1 MELNENVLNDL
12 MSDVDTNIDEDADDN
27 EITNEDLLGL
37 DELRNDSKD
46 DNSDSDDNSD
56 ENINNNPEES
66 ESEKGDFITNYLK
79 EFGIEDPTKIQM
91 EDESGQ
97 ITEVDFNTLSDDE
110 KLNIFK
116 ELSDPGYSDYE
127 KQVIDYLRRNNAT
140 LDDVVKYYSDK
151 AIEDYLSEHP
161 EDAHQ
166 KVYDIDSY
174 TDDEIYLADLKNKYP
189 DFTDEELTEKLDSAK
204 LNEDLFNKEVQAIR
218 TAQKA
223 YEDEQARQQ
232 EELEKQS
239 YQELQQNLQYAM
251 SNFNEILLDPDDP
264 KSDALQIEDSDRA
277 IMLKYL
283 TELGKDGKSQLVK
296 DLEDPNALIEI
307 AYYRTRERDNITGL
321 TRYWKN
327 ELANERKEKAKLQK
341 ELDKIKNKGKN
352 SFVETPKKDK
362 KTNGKPLGIMDLY

>member
-12 MSDVDTNIDEDADDN
+12 MSDVDTNIDEDVDDN

-239 YQELQQNLQYAM
+239 YQELQQNLQNAM

-362 KTNGKPLGIMDLY
+362 KTSGKPLGIMDLY